1 MNRGDSLWSSHGNL
15 ADMAWCDKRPM
26 YLISNIHPP
35 ENIGAPTTVQWR
47 SQAGSH
53 EAIPYPP
60 AQCANQKYMGGVD
73 LNDQILQSFSVICKS
88 KKAWKKF
95 L

>member
-53 EAIPYPP
+53 EAIPYHP

-73 LNDQILQSFSVICKS
+73 INDQILQSFSVICKS